1 MTILLILIFL
11 SLFWIHINSFW
22 VPGGRYRGFPSPVA
36 VVSVIQTIILGI
48 IFIKSNGAQKGQRN
62 QRDQK
67 EDQTHQYSA

>member
-1 MTILLILIFL
+1 M
-11 SLFWIHINSFW
+11 
-22 VPGGRYRGFPSPVA
+22 A

-48 IFIKSNGAQKGQRN
+48 IFIKSNGAQRAQRN